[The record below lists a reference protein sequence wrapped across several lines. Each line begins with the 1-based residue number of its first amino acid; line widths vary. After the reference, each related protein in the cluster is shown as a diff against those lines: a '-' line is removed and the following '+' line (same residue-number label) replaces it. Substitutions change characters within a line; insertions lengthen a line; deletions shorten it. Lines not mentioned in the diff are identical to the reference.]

1 MGALIKLIGLI
12 LIFFAGYNLFA
23 TFQDQILGEAIKSQ
37 TPDFLDFFVDT
48 ATPELTQADYTAGAI
63 YGIVFIV
70 GLVMLI
76 K

>member
-1 MGALIKLIGLI
+1 MSAIIKLIGLI
-12 LIFFAGYNLFA
+12 LILFAGYNLFA
-23 TFQDQILGEAIKSQ
+23 TFQDQILGEAVKSQ

-48 ATPELTQADYTAGAI
+48 ATPDVTSQMIQNGVI
-63 YGIVFIV
+63 YGIIFLV